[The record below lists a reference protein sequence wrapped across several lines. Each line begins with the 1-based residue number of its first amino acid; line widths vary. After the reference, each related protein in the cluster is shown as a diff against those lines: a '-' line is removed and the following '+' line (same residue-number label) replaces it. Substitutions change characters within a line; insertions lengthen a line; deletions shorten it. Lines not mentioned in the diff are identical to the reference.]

1 MMPPDLP
8 EPRYR
13 AVCPHLAAAPQEPAV
28 RVILSARGGP
38 GPLEVGLCR
47 DCGDLVA
54 GDISDMPSGE
64 DDPGHEL
71 LRKLQ
76 LIWPS
81 IFGGQSPSSSVQ

>member
-13 AVCPHLAAAPQEPAV
+13 AVCPHLAAAPQEPACV
-28 RVILSARGGP
+28 VVLTAGEV
-38 GPLEVGLCR
+38 GPLQVSLCR

-54 GDISDMPSGE
+54 GDLTVEGE
-64 DDPGHEL
+64 DDLGHEL
-71 LRKLQ
+71 LRRLR
-76 LIWPS
+76 LVWPS